1 MEFLLYGCDVVG
13 WYRVHGDVIS
23 KPQLFAIMHDSSL
36 ADDLGTVGIRDYHC
50 RRLFQ
55 LSDGYGVT
63 VVEMLMRDKDIVSL
77 GYFAVIGHRLQL
89 AYRIHFY
96 LPAVKGNADAAVF
109 DSGEGD
115 LLPAFRL
122 DSIKTVSAMVFAQ
135 IIQSDTVL
143 VVDVRTAEE

>member
-1 MEFLLYGCDVVG
+1 MQAIVIICCVSVVVG

-63 VVEMLMRDKDIVSL
+63 VAEMLMRDKDIVSL
-77 GYFAVIGHRLQL
+77 EYFAVIGHRLQL
-89 AYRIHFY
+89 GIQG
-96 LPAVKGNADAAVF
+96 P
-109 DSGEGD
+109 
-115 LLPAFRL
+115 LLSPCCQR
-122 DSIKTVSAMVFAQ
+122 
-135 IIQSDTVL
+135 
-143 VVDVRTAEE
+143 